1 MASKKFEKGSQEWDM
16 FMSIWAICQK
26 HYIPEIDSDEYH
38 EHVLRDVNEFAEKY
52 NTPWGKALG
61 KAVIWA
67 VQDFEMKA
75 RELSN

>member
-1 MASKKFEKGSQEWDM
+1 MASKRFEKGSEEWEM
-16 FMSIWAICQK
+16 FMKLWALVQK
-26 HYIPEIDSDEYH
+26 YYIPDMDSDEYH
-38 EHVLRDVNEFAEKY
+38 EQVLRDVNEFTEKY

-75 RELSN
+75 R